1 MGACLYQNIFV
12 ILQQNLRNMDVRERL
27 AALRAQMHEQGLA
40 AYVVPGN
47 DPHAS
52 EYMASH
58 WCEMQWLSGF
68 NGESGTM
75 VVTTDRALLWTDS
88 RYYLQAGIELK
99 DSTIELMR
107 ESDIDCPSVVEWLKG
122 ELKAESQEP
131 RDERFIGLN
140 PEMFSV
146 NDFKAWKEQFAE
158 AGIGVKSVDLI
169 KPIWT
174 EGRPAIPSDKLY
186 PYSAD
191 FAGET
196 VESKISRMREILEA
210 KGESQ
215 KSKDYALIVS
225 ALDEIA
231 WLLNIRGNDVEY
243 NPVVIS
249 YVVLE
254 GDKCTL
260 FVNPEKIDSA
270 AQNYLDFNNIDVQP
284 YEAVF
289 DYIHGLRGTIFYDGA
304 KVNEALYEAID
315 NGPSDQGPRTKAKNI
330 QSPIL
335 IDKAKKNAVELEGE
349 RIAMRQDGAALTRFF
364 KWLEETLVESQ
375 KSKVERPLTE
385 WDLMEKLH
393 AFRAMGENFVEE
405 SFGTIAGYQGN
416 GAIVHY
422 AATKE
427 HCAEVKKEGMLLL
440 DSGGQYLDGTT
451 DITRTV
457 WLGGRIPEQAKLD
470 YTYVLKGHI
479 ALQTARFPRGTRGNQ
494 LDALAKQYMWQ
505 AGITFGHGTGHGVGH
520 FLGCHEGPQNVR
532 TDNNPTP
539 LEVGHIISDEP
550 GIYRTGKWGIRT
562 ENLITVIP
570 AKQTKAT
577 TTEDEWLTFE
587 TLTLCFYDT
596 SLIEMSLMTEDE
608 IDWLNAYH
616 VRVYKEVSPLLNEEE
631 KHYLAKKCV
640 ALEI

>member
-1 MGACLYQNIFV
+1 MTVL
-12 ILQQNLRNMDVRERL
+12 ERL
-27 AALRAQMHEQGLA
+27 SALRELMRKNGLA

-58 WCEMQWLSGF
+58 WCEMQWISGF

-75 VVTTDRALLWTDS
+75 VVTLDKALLWTDS

-107 ESDIDCPSVVEWLKG
+107 ESDIDCPSVIDWL
-122 ELKAESQEP
+122 AENIHGT
-131 RDERFIGLN
+131 IGIN

-146 NDFKAWKEQFAE
+146 NDFADWKEKAE
-158 AGIGVKSVDLI
+158 LRSIDLI
-169 KPIWT
+169 RPIWT
-174 EGRPAIPSDKLY
+174 EDRPAIPQDKLY

-196 VESKISRMREILEA
+196 VESKLSRMREQLA
-210 KGESQ
+210 K
-215 KSKDYALIVS
+215 KKADALIVS

-254 GDKCTL
+254 ADKCTL
-260 FVNPEKIDSA
+260 FVDANKIDSP
-270 AQNYLDFNNIDVQP
+270 AQNYLDFNNIDVKP

-289 DYIHGLRGTIFYDGA
+289 SYISSLSGTILYDGA
-304 KVNEALYEAID
+304 RVNEALYEAIPEGCKKI
-315 NGPSDQGPRTKAKNI
+315 NAK
-330 QSPIL
+330 SPIL

-349 RIAMRQDGAALTRFF
+349 RIAMRQDAVALTRFF
-364 KWLEETLVESQ
+364 MWLEEEAFANGQTQ
-375 KSKVERPLTE
+375 TE
-385 WDLMEKLH
+385 WSLMEKLH
-393 AFRAMGENFVEE
+393 EFRLKGENFVEE
-405 SFGTIAGYQGN
+405 SFGTIAGYLGN

-422 AATKE
+422 AATKDN
-427 HCAEVKKEGMLLL
+427 CAEVKPQGMLLL

-457 WLGGRIPEQAKLD
+457 WLGGRIPQQAKLD

-479 ALQTARFPRGTRGNQ
+479 ALARARFPRGTRGNQ
-494 LDALAKQYMWQ
+494 LDALAKQYMWE

-532 TDNNPTP
+532 TDNNPTA

-550 GIYRTGKWGIRT
+550 GIYRTDMWGIRT

-577 TTEDEWLTFE
+577 TTEDEWLAFE

-608 IDWLNAYH
+608 IDWINAYH
-616 VRVYKEVSPLLNEEE
+616 VRVYKEVSPLLNDEE
-631 KHYLAKKCV
+631 KKYLAYKCQS
-640 ALEI
+640 LEI

>member
-1 MGACLYQNIFV
+1 MRTI
-12 ILQQNLRNMDVRERL
+12 EKL
-27 AALRAQMHEQGLA
+27 AALRQAMREAGVS

-68 NGESGTM
+68 NGESGTV
-75 VVTTDRALLWTDS
+75 VVTEDRALLWTDS

-107 ESDIDCPSVVEWLKG
+107 ESDIDCPSVVDWLS
-122 ELKAESQEP
+122 ENIE
-131 RDERFIGLN
+131 GLVGVK

-146 NDFKAWKEQFAE
+146 NDFADWKEKVQL
-158 AGIGVKSVDLI
+158 KSIDLI
-169 KPIWT
+169 KPLWV
-174 EGRPAIPSDKLY
+174 EGRPAIPADKLY

-196 VESKISRMREILEA
+196 VESKLARMREKLA
-210 KGESQ
+210 AMHGDS
-215 KSKDYALIVS
+215 LIVS

-243 NPVVIS
+243 NPVVIA
-249 YVVLE
+249 YLVLE
-254 GDKCTL
+254 SDRCTL
-260 FVNPEKIDSA
+260 FVNPEKIDSP

-289 DYIHGLRGTIFYDGA
+289 DHIRGLKGTVLFDGA
-304 KVNEALYEAID
+304 RVNEALYEAISIQH
-315 NGPSDQGPRTKAKNI
+315 SDVRAVNI
-330 QSPIL
+330 KSPIL
-335 IDKAKKNAVELEGE
+335 IDKAHKNAVELEGE
-349 RIAMRQDGAALTRFF
+349 RIAMRQDAVALTRFF
-364 KWLEETLVESQ
+364 MWLEKEAFKEARG
-375 KSKVERPLTE
+375 ERREARVLTE

-393 AFRAMGENFVEE
+393 EFRLRGENFVEE
-405 SFGTIAGYQGN
+405 SFGTIAGYKGN

-427 HCAEVKKEGMLLL
+427 HCAEVKPEGMLLL

-457 WLGGRIPEQAKLD
+457 WLGGRIPKQAKLD

-479 ALQTARFPRGTRGNQ
+479 ALARARFPRGTRGNQ
-494 LDALAKQYMWQ
+494 LDALAKQFMWE

-532 TDNNPTP
+532 TDNNPTA

-550 GIYRTGKWGIRT
+550 GIYRTGEWGIRT

-570 AKQTKAT
+570 APMTNDQRPT
-577 TTEDEWLTFE
+577 TNDEWLMFE

-596 SLIEMSLMTEDE
+596 QLIDRSLMTKDE
-608 IDWLNAYH
+608 IAWLNAYH
-616 VRVYKEVSPLLNEEE
+616 ARVYKEVSPLLNAEE
-631 KHYLAKKCV
+631 KKYLARKCK
-640 ALEI
+640 AIEI

>member
-1 MGACLYQNIFV
+1 MLEHGL
-12 ILQQNLRNMDVRERL
+12 DV
-27 AALRAQMHEQGLA
+27 
-40 AYVVPGN
+40 YVVPGN

-58 WCEMQWLSGF
+58 WCEMQWISGF
-68 NGESGTM
+68 NGESGTV
-75 VVTTDRALLWTDS
+75 VVTMDKALLWTDS
-88 RYYLQAGIELK
+88 RYYLQAGIELE
-99 DSTIELMR
+99 DSGIELMR
-107 ESDIDCPSVVEWLKG
+107 ESDVDCPSIVDWIE
-122 ELKAESQEP
+122 
-131 RDERFIGLN
+131 GLQVTGDGLRVGVN

-146 NDFKAWKEQFAE
+146 DQYSAFRDQFSE
-158 AGIGVKSVDLI
+158 VGIALKSIDLI
-169 KPIWT
+169 KPLWI
-174 EGRPAIPSDKLY
+174 EGRPAIPQDKLY
-186 PYSAD
+186 SYSED
-191 FAGET
+191 FAGES
-196 VESKISRMREILEA
+196 VESKLARMREQLA
-210 KGESQ
+210 K
-215 KSKDYALIVS
+215 KKADAMIIS

-254 GDKCTL
+254 ADKCTL
-260 FVNPEKIDSA
+260 FVDPNKIDSPA
-270 AQNYLDFNNIDVQP
+270 HNYLDFNNIDTKP

-289 DYIHGLRGTIFYDGA
+289 DYIKGLSGTVLYDGA
-304 KVNEALYEAID
+304 RVNEALYEAIPEGCKKI
-315 NGPSDQGPRTKAKNI
+315 NAK
-330 QSPIL
+330 SPIL

-349 RIAMRQDGAALTRFF
+349 RTAMRQDAVALTRFF
-364 KWLEETLVESQ
+364 KWLEEKAFKHGET
-375 KSKVERPLTE
+375 RTE
-385 WDLMEKLH
+385 WELMEKLH
-393 AFRAMGENFVEE
+393 EFRMMGENFVEE

-422 AATKE
+422 AATKTN
-427 HCAEVKKEGMLLL
+427 CAVVKPEGMLLL

-457 WLGGRIPEQAKLD
+457 WLGGRIPQQAKLD

-479 ALQTARFPRGTRGNQ
+479 ALARARFPRGTRGNQ
-494 LDALAKQYMWQ
+494 LDALAKQYMWE

-532 TDNNPTP
+532 TDNNPTA

-550 GIYRTGKWGIRT
+550 GIYRIDKWGIRT

-570 AKQTKAT
+570 AKATKAT
-577 TTEDEWLTFE
+577 TTEDEWLAFE

-596 SLIEMSLMTEDE
+596 QLIEMSLMTEDE

-616 VRVYKEVSPLLNEEE
+616 VRVYKEVSPLLNDDE
-631 KHYLAKKCV
+631 KSYLAYKCQAIEV
-640 ALEI
+640 ES

>member
-1 MGACLYQNIFV
+1 MTVLDN
-12 ILQQNLRNMDVRERL
+12 L
-27 AALRAQMHEQGLA
+27 AALRGLMRENGLS

-68 NGESGTM
+68 QGESGTV
-75 VVTTDRALLWTDS
+75 VVTLDRALLWTDS

-99 DSTIELMR
+99 GSSIELMR
-107 ESDIDCPSVVEWLKG
+107 ESDVDCPSVVDWLS
-122 ELKAESQEP
+122 EHVE
-131 RDERFIGLN
+131 GLVGVN

-146 NDFKAWKEQFAE
+146 NDFAE
-158 AGIGVKSVDLI
+158 WSEKVSLKSVDLI
-169 KPIWT
+169 KPLWT
-174 EGRPAIPSDKLY
+174 EGRPAIPADKLY

-196 VESKISRMREILEA
+196 VESKIARMREQLA
-210 KGESQ
+210 K
-215 KSKDYALIVS
+215 KKADAMIVS

-249 YVVLE
+249 YLVLE
-254 GDKCTL
+254 ADKCTL
-260 FVNPEKIDSA
+260 FVDQAKLDSA
-270 AQNYLDFNNIDVQP
+270 AQNYLDFNRIDVQP
-284 YEAVF
+284 YETVF
-289 DYIHGLRGTIFYDGA
+289 EYIRSLNGTVLYDGA
-304 KVNEALYEAID
+304 KVNEALFEAIPEGCKKI
-315 NGPSDQGPRTKAKNI
+315 NTK
-330 QSPIL
+330 SPIL
-335 IDKAKKNAVELEGE
+335 VDKAKKNAVELEGE
-349 RIAMRQDGAALTRFF
+349 RIAMRQDAAALTRFF
-364 KWLEETLVESQ
+364 KWLEEEAFANGQTQ
-375 KSKVERPLTE
+375 TE
-385 WDLMEKLH
+385 WNLMEKLH
-393 AFRAMGENFVEE
+393 EFRAKGENFVEE
-405 SFGTIAGYQGN
+405 SFGTIAGYKGN

-427 HCAEVKKEGMLLL
+427 NCAEVKPEGMLLL

-451 DITRTV
+451 DITRTI
-457 WLGGRIPEQAKLD
+457 WLGGRIPQQAKLD

-479 ALQTARFPRGTRGNQ
+479 ALQRARFPKGTRGNQ
-494 LDALAKQYMWQ
+494 LDALAKQYMWE

-532 TDNNPTP
+532 TDNNPTA

-550 GIYRTGKWGIRT
+550 GIYRTGQWGIRT

-596 SLIEMSLMTEDE
+596 NLIEMSLMTEDE
-608 IDWLNAYH
+608 IDWINAYH
-616 VRVYKEVSPLLNEEE
+616 VRVYKEVSPLLNEAERA
-631 KHYLAKKCV
+631 YLAKKC
-640 ALEI
+640 AAIEI

>member
-1 MGACLYQNIFV
+1 
-12 ILQQNLRNMDVRERL
+12 MDTKAKI
-27 AALRAQMHEQGLA
+27 AALRQRMRENGLN

-58 WCEMQWLSGF
+58 WCEMQWISGF
-68 NGESGTM
+68 NGESGTV
-75 VVTTDRALLWTDS
+75 VVTLDRAFLWTDS

-99 DSTIELMR
+99 DSGIELMR
-107 ESDIDCPSVVEWLKG
+107 ESDIDCPSVIDWLSENVQG
-122 ELKAESQEP
+122 WV
-131 RDERFIGLN
+131 GVN

-146 NDFKAWKEQFAE
+146 NDFADWSEKAEL
-158 AGIGVKSVDLI
+158 KSIDLI
-169 KPIWT
+169 KPLWT
-174 EGRPAIPSDKLY
+174 EGRPAIPADKLY

-191 FAGET
+191 FAGES
-196 VESKISRMREILEA
+196 VESKLARMREIIN
-210 KGESQ
+210 Q
-215 KSKDYALIVS
+215 KSNIKNQKWALVVS

-254 GDKCTL
+254 ADKCTL
-260 FVNPEKIDSA
+260 FVDANKVDTV
-270 AQNYLDFNNIDVQP
+270 AQNYLDFNNIAVQP

-289 DYIHGLRGTIFYDGA
+289 DYIRSLSGTVLFDGA
-304 KVNEALYEAID
+304 RVNEALFEAIPAECKKI
-315 NGPSDQGPRTKAKNI
+315 NTK
-330 QSPIL
+330 SPIL
-335 IDKAKKNAVELEGE
+335 IDKAKKNAIELEGE
-349 RIAMRQDGAALTRFF
+349 RIAMRQDAAALTRFF
-364 KWLEETLVESQ
+364 KWLEEEAFANGKTQ
-375 KSKVERPLTE
+375 TE

-393 AFRAMGENFVEE
+393 EFRLLGENFVEE
-405 SFGTIAGYQGN
+405 SFGTIAGYLGN

-422 AATKE
+422 AATKDN
-427 HCAEVKKEGMLLL
+427 CAKVHPEGMLLL

-457 WLGGRIPEQAKLD
+457 WLGGEIPEQAKRD

-479 ALQTARFPRGTRGNQ
+479 ALGTVRFPKGTRGNQ
-494 LDALAKQYMWQ
+494 LDALAKQYMWE

-532 TDNNPTP
+532 TDNNPTA

-550 GIYRTGKWGIRT
+550 GIYRTDKWGIRT

-570 AKQTKAT
+570 AEQTQAT
-577 TTEDEWLTFE
+577 TTEDQWLTFE
-587 TLTLCFYDT
+587 HLTLCFYDT
-596 SLIEMSLMTEDE
+596 SLIEMSLMTAKE
-608 IDWLNAYH
+608 IEWLNAYH
-616 VRVYKEVSPLLNEEE
+616 ARVYKETAPLLNAEEAAF
-631 KHYLAKKCV
+631 LACKC
-640 ALEI
+640 AAIEL

>member
-1 MGACLYQNIFV
+1 MNVL
-12 ILQQNLRNMDVRERL
+12 DRL
-27 AALRAQMHEQGLA
+27 AALRAAMKEAKVA

-75 VVTTDRALLWTDS
+75 VVTTDKALLWTDS

-107 ESDIDCPSVVEWLKG
+107 ESDIDCPSVVDWL
-122 ELKAESQEP
+122 AENVQ
-131 RDERFIGLN
+131 GLVGVN

-146 NDFKAWKEQFAE
+146 NDFSAWNEKIAL
-158 AGIGVKSVDLI
+158 KSIDLI
-169 KPIWT
+169 KPLWI
-174 EGRPAIPSDKLY
+174 EGRPAIPQDKLY

-196 VESKISRMREILEA
+196 VESKLARMREKLV
-210 KGESQ
+210 
-215 KSKDYALIVS
+215 ALHGDAIIVS

-249 YVVLE
+249 YVVLKA
-254 GDKCTL
+254 DKCTL
-260 FVNPEKIDSA
+260 FVDANKIDTVA
-270 AQNYLDFNNIDVQP
+270 RNYLDFNNIDVQP

-289 DYIHGLRGTIFYDGA
+289 EYIARLSGTVIYDGA
-304 KVNEALYEAID
+304 RVNEALFEAIPAGCKKI
-315 NGPSDQGPRTKAKNI
+315 NTK
-330 QSPIL
+330 SPIL
-335 IDKAKKNAVELEGE
+335 IDKAHKNAVELEGE
-349 RIAMRQDGAALTRFF
+349 RIAMRQDAAALTRFF
-364 KWLEETLVESQ
+364 KWLEEEAFANGKTQ
-375 KSKVERPLTE
+375 TE

-393 AFRAMGENFVEE
+393 AFRVMGENFVEE
-405 SFGTIAGYQGN
+405 SFGTIAGYKGN

-422 AATKE
+422 AATKDN
-427 HCAEVKKEGMLLL
+427 CAEVKPEGMLLL

-457 WLGGRIPEQAKLD
+457 WLGGEIPAQAKRD

-494 LDALAKQYMWQ
+494 LDALAKQFMWE

-539 LEVGHIISDEP
+539 LEVGHIVSDEP
-550 GIYRTGKWGIRT
+550 GIYRTGQWGIRT

-570 AKQTKAT
+570 AKQTEAT

-596 SLIEMSLMTEDE
+596 NLIDMSLMTDKE
-608 IDWLNAYH
+608 IAWINAYH
-616 VRVYKEVSPLLNEEE
+616 ERVYKETAPLLNAEEAA
-631 KHYLAKKCV
+631 YLARKC
-640 ALEI
+640 APIQL

>member
-1 MGACLYQNIFV
+1 MTTKDKLG
-12 ILQQNLRNMDVRERL
+12 
-27 AALRAQMHEQGLA
+27 ALRTLMREHNLE

-75 VVTTDRALLWTDS
+75 VVTLDRALLWTDS
-88 RYYLQAGIELK
+88 RYYLQAGIELNG
-99 DSTIELMR
+99 STIELMR
-107 ESDIDCPSVVEWLKG
+107 ESDIDCPSIPEWLSANVQG
-122 ELKAESQEP
+122 AV
-131 RDERFIGLN
+131 GVN

-146 NDFKAWKEQFAE
+146 NDFAEWKKQVEF
-158 AGIGVKSVDLI
+158 KSIDLI
-169 KPIWT
+169 KPLWT

-196 VESKISRMREILEA
+196 VEEKLARIRKIINAKYKISNTKWSL
-210 KGESQ
+210 
-215 KSKDYALIVS
+215 VTS

-231 WLLNIRGNDVEY
+231 WLLNIRGNDVEF

-254 GDKCTL
+254 ADKCTL
-260 FVNPEKIDSA
+260 FVDAAKIDSP
-270 AQNYLDFNNIDVQP
+270 AQNYLDFNNIDILP

-289 DYIHGLRGTIFYDGA
+289 DYIRSLSGTVLFDGA
-304 KVNEALYEAID
+304 RVNEALFEAIPETCKKV
-315 NGPSDQGPRTKAKNI
+315 NTK
-330 QSPIL
+330 SPIL
-335 IDKAKKNAVELEGE
+335 IDKAHKNAVELEGE
-349 RIAMRQDGAALTRFF
+349 RIAMRQDCVALTRFF
-364 KWLEETLVESQ
+364 KWLEEEAFKGGKTQ
-375 KSKVERPLTE
+375 TE
-385 WDLMEKLH
+385 WSLMEKLH
-393 AFRAMGENFVEE
+393 EFRLMGENFVEE
-405 SFGTIAGYQGN
+405 SFGTIAGYKGN

-422 AATKE
+422 AATPDN
-427 HCAEVKKEGMLLL
+427 CAEVKKEGMLLL

-479 ALQTARFPRGTRGNQ
+479 ALARARFPRGTRGNQ
-494 LDALAKQYMWQ
+494 LDALAKQYMWE

-532 TDNNPTP
+532 TDNNPTA
-539 LEVGHIISDEP
+539 LEIGHIISDEP
-550 GIYRTGKWGIRT
+550 GIYRTGLWGIRT

-570 AKQTKAT
+570 AKRTKAT
-577 TTEDEWLTFE
+577 TTEDEWLQFE

-616 VRVYKEVSPLLNEEE
+616 VRVYKETAPLLNADEA
-631 KHYLAKKCV
+631 KFLACKC
-640 ALEI
+640 AAIDLE

>member
-1 MGACLYQNIFV
+1 MTTNEKI
-12 ILQQNLRNMDVRERL
+12 
-27 AALRAQMHEQGLA
+27 AALRQEMRENGLS

-75 VVTTDRALLWTDS
+75 VVTMDKALLWTDS
-88 RYYLQAGIELK
+88 RYYLQAGIELT
-99 DSTIELMR
+99 DSEVELMR
-107 ESDIDCPSVVEWLKG
+107 ESDIDCPKIVDWL
-122 ELKAESQEP
+122 ADNVQ
-131 RDERFIGLN
+131 GLVGVN

-146 NDFKAWKEQFAE
+146 NDYKEWSEQIE
-158 AGIGVKSVDLI
+158 LKSIDLI
-169 KPIWT
+169 KPLWT
-174 EGRPAIPSDKLY
+174 ENRPAIPADKLY
-186 PYSAD
+186 PYAAD

-196 VESKISRMREILEA
+196 VESKLARMREQLA
-210 KGESQ
+210 K
-215 KSKDYALIVS
+215 KKADAMIIS

-254 GDKCTL
+254 SNQCTL
-260 FVNPEKIDSA
+260 FVDPAKIDSP
-270 AQNYLDFNNIDVQP
+270 AQNYLDFNNIDVKP

-289 DYIHGLRGTIFYDGA
+289 EYISGLSGTVLYDGER
-304 KVNEALYEAID
+304 VNEALFEAIPE
-315 NGPSDQGPRTKAKNI
+315 NCKKINTK
-330 QSPIL
+330 SPIL
-335 IDKAKKNAVELEGE
+335 IDKAHKNKVELEGE
-349 RIAMRQDGAALTRFF
+349 RIAMRQDAAALTRFF
-364 KWLEETLVESQ
+364 KWLEEEAFKNGQTQ
-375 KSKVERPLTE
+375 TE
-385 WDLMEKLH
+385 WSLMEKLH
-393 AFRAMGENFVEE
+393 TFRMMGENFVEE
-405 SFGTIAGYQGN
+405 SFGTIAGYLGN

-422 AATKE
+422 AATKDN
-427 HCAEVKKEGMLLL
+427 CAEVHPKGMLLL

-479 ALQTARFPRGTRGNQ
+479 ALARARFPRGTRGNQ
-494 LDALAKQYMWQ
+494 LDALAKQYMWE

-532 TDNNPTP
+532 TDNNPTA

-550 GIYRTGKWGIRT
+550 GIYRTGMWGIRT
-562 ENLITVIP
+562 ENLITVVP

-577 TTEDEWLTFE
+577 TTEDGWLQFE

-596 SLIEMSLMTEDE
+596 NLIEMSLMTEDE

-616 VRVYKEVSPLLNEEE
+616 VRVYKETAPLLNADEAA
-631 KHYLAKKCV
+631 YLARKCE
-640 ALEI
+640 AIEF

>member
-1 MGACLYQNIFV
+1 MN
-12 ILQQNLRNMDVRERL
+12 VRERIS
-27 AALRAQMHEQGLA
+27 ALRELMQANGIA

-58 WCEMQWLSGF
+58 WYEMQWISGF
-68 NGESGTM
+68 NGESGTV

-88 RYYLQAGIELK
+88 RYYLQAGIELEG
-99 DSTIELMR
+99 SGIELMR
-107 ESDIDCPSVVEWLKG
+107 ESDVDCPSIAEWLKTLSVSLTG
-122 ELKAESQEP
+122 EAI
-131 RDERFIGLN
+131 FVGLN
-140 PEMFSV
+140 PEMWSV
-146 NDFKAWKEQFAE
+146 NAFGAMRSELAE
-158 AGIGVKSVDLI
+158 AGIEVKSIDLI

-174 EGRPAIPSDKLY
+174 ESRPAIPQDKLY

-196 VESKISRMREILEA
+196 VESKLARMRAALA
-210 KGESQ
+210 CKSQ
-215 KSKDYALIVS
+215 GKKYALIIS

-249 YVVLE
+249 YAVLE
-254 GDKCTL
+254 DDRCTL
-260 FVNPEKIDSA
+260 FVDEGKMDSA
-270 AQNYLDFNNIDVQP
+270 AQNYLEFNNISIQP
-284 YEAVF
+284 YEAAL
-289 DYIHGLRGTIFYDGA
+289 DYIRALNATIIYDGA
-304 KVNEALYEAID
+304 RVNEALYEAIPD
-315 NGPSDQGPRTKAKNI
+315 ACRKINTM
-330 QSPIL
+330 SPIL

-349 RIAMRQDGAALTRFF
+349 RRAMRQDGAALTRFF
-364 KWLEETLVESQ
+364 KWLEEEAFDHGQV
-375 KSKVERPLTE
+375 TE

-393 AFRAMGENFVEE
+393 AFRAAGENFVEE

-427 HCAEVKKEGMLLL
+427 NCAEVKPEGMLLL

-457 WLGGRIPEQAKLD
+457 WLGGRIPQQAKLD

-479 ALQTARFPRGTRGNQ
+479 ALARARFPRGTRGNQ
-494 LDALAKQYMWQ
+494 LDALAKQYMWE

-532 TDNNPTP
+532 TDNNPTS
-539 LEVGHIISDEP
+539 LEIGHIISDEP

-577 TTEDEWLTFE
+577 TTEDEWLAFE

-616 VRVYKEVSPLLNEEE
+616 VRVYKEVSPLLNDEE
-631 KHYLAKKCV
+631 KSYLAYKCQ
-640 ALEI
+640 ALEV

>member
-1 MGACLYQNIFV
+1 MNVL
-12 ILQQNLRNMDVRERL
+12 DRL
-27 AALRAQMHEQGLA
+27 AALRAAMKEA
-40 AYVVPGN
+40 KVTAYVVPGN

-75 VVTTDRALLWTDS
+75 VVTTDKALLWTDS

-107 ESDIDCPSVVEWLKG
+107 ESDIDCPSVVDWL
-122 ELKAESQEP
+122 AENVQ
-131 RDERFIGLN
+131 GLVGVN

-146 NDFKAWKEQFAE
+146 NDFSAWNEKIAL
-158 AGIGVKSVDLI
+158 KSIDLI
-169 KPIWT
+169 KPLWI
-174 EGRPAIPSDKLY
+174 EGRPAIPQDKLY

-191 FAGET
+191 FAGES
-196 VESKISRMREILEA
+196 VESKLARMREKLA
-210 KGESQ
+210 
-215 KSKDYALIVS
+215 ALHGDAIIVS

-254 GDKCTL
+254 ADKCTL
-260 FVNPEKIDSA
+260 FVDANKIDTVA
-270 AQNYLDFNNIDVQP
+270 RNYLDFNNIDMQP

-289 DYIHGLRGTIFYDGA
+289 EYIARLSGTVIYDGA
-304 KVNEALYEAID
+304 RVNEALFEAIPAGCKKI
-315 NGPSDQGPRTKAKNI
+315 NTK
-330 QSPIL
+330 SPIL
-335 IDKAKKNAVELEGE
+335 IDKAHKNAVELEGE
-349 RIAMRQDGAALTRFF
+349 RIAMRQDAAALTRFF
-364 KWLEETLVESQ
+364 KWLEEEAFANGKTQ
-375 KSKVERPLTE
+375 TE

-393 AFRAMGENFVEE
+393 AFRVMGENFVEE
-405 SFGTIAGYQGN
+405 SFGTIAGYKGN

-422 AATKE
+422 AATKDN
-427 HCAEVKKEGMLLL
+427 CAEVKPEGMLLL

-457 WLGGRIPEQAKLD
+457 WLGGEIPTQAKLD

-494 LDALAKQYMWQ
+494 LDALAKQYMWE

-539 LEVGHIISDEP
+539 LEVGHIVSDEP
-550 GIYRTGKWGIRT
+550 GIYRTGQWGIRT

-570 AKQTKAT
+570 AKQTEAT

-596 SLIEMSLMTEDE
+596 NLIDMSLMTDKE
-608 IDWLNAYH
+608 IAWINAYH
-616 VRVYKEVSPLLNEEE
+616 ERVYKETAPLLNAEEAA
-631 KHYLAKKCV
+631 YLARKC
-640 ALEI
+640 APIQL

>member
-1 MGACLYQNIFV
+1 MT
-12 ILQQNLRNMDVRERL
+12 VREKI
-27 AALRAQMHEQGLA
+27 AALRAAMSACGVS

-58 WCEMQWLSGF
+58 WFEMQWSSGF
-68 NGESGTM
+68 QGESGTV
-75 VVTTDRALLWTDS
+75 VVTMDRALLWTDS
-88 RYYLQAGIELK
+88 RYYLQAGIELNG
-99 DSTIELMR
+99 SGIELMR
-107 ESDIDCPSVVEWLKG
+107 ESDIDCPKLIDWLVDEGERLKVKG
-122 ELKAESQEP
+122 E
-131 RDERFIGLN
+131 RFVVGVN

-146 NDFKAWKEQFAE
+146 DDYANL
-158 AGIGVKSVDLI
+158 KSQISNLKSIDLI
-169 KPIWT
+169 KGLWT
-174 EGRPAIPSDKLY
+174 EGRPPIPQDKLY
-186 PYSAD
+186 PYAAD

-196 VESKISRMREILEA
+196 VESKLARIREIVNRQ
-210 KGESQ
+210 SSNRQ
-215 KSKDYALIVS
+215 WTLIVS

-254 GDKCTL
+254 ADKCTL
-260 FVNPEKIDSA
+260 FVDANKLDAP
-270 AQNYLDFNNIDVQP
+270 AQNYLDFNGITVQP

-289 DYIHGLRGTIFYDGA
+289 DYIRSLEGTVFYDGA
-304 KVNEALYEAID
+304 RVNEALFEAI
-315 NGPSDQGPRTKAKNI
+315 TKAKAVNI
-330 QSPIL
+330 KSPIL

-349 RIAMRQDGAALTRFF
+349 RIAMRQDGVALTRFF
-364 KWLEETLVESQ
+364 KWLEEEAFANGQTQ
-375 KSKVERPLTE
+375 TE
-385 WDLMEKLH
+385 WTLMEKLH
-393 AFRAMGENFVEE
+393 AYRMMGENFIEE

-422 AATKE
+422 SATKE
-427 HCAEVKKEGMLLL
+427 NCAVVKPEGMLLL

-457 WLGGRIPEQAKLD
+457 WLGGRKPEQAKRD

-479 ALQTARFPRGTRGNQ
+479 ALARARFPRGTRGNQ
-494 LDALAKQYMWQ
+494 LDALAKQFMWE
-505 AGITFGHGTGHGVGH
+505 AGVTYGHGTGHGVGH

-570 AKQTKAT
+570 AKRTAEA
-577 TTEDEWLTFE
+577 TTEDEWLAFE

-596 SLIEMSLMTEDE
+596 SLIEMSMMTEDE

-616 VRVYKEVSPLLNEEE
+616 VRVYKEIAPLLNADERAFLARKCAAIE
-631 KHYLAKKCV
+631 K
-640 ALEI
+640 EN

>member
-1 MGACLYQNIFV
+1 MTVQ
-12 ILQQNLRNMDVRERL
+12 ERL
-27 AALRAQMHEQGLA
+27 AALRGEMREQGIA
-40 AYVVPGN
+40 AYIVPGN

-68 NGESGTM
+68 NGESGTV
-75 VVTTDRALLWTDS
+75 VVTMDRALLWTDS
-88 RYYLQAGIELK
+88 RYYLQAGIELQ

-107 ESDIDCPSVVEWLKG
+107 ESDIDCPSVAQWLTKEGERLKVKG
-122 ELKAESQEP
+122 E
-131 RDERFIGLN
+131 RFVVGVN

-146 NDFKAWKEQFAE
+146 NDFQELKEKLESFNFQLSSFN
-158 AGIGVKSVDLI
+158 LI
-169 KPIWT
+169 QPIWT
-174 EGRPAIPSDKLY
+174 EGRPAIPNDKLY
-186 PYSAD
+186 AYPAD
-191 FAGET
+191 YAGET

-210 KGESQ
+210 KGERLEA
-215 KSKDYALIVS
+215 KGYALIIS

-254 GDKCTL
+254 ADKCTL
-260 FVNPEKIDSA
+260 FVNPGKIDSA
-270 AQNYLDFNNIDVQP
+270 AQNYLDFNHIDVQP

-289 DYIHGLRGTIFYDGA
+289 DYIRGLKGTVFYDGA
-304 KVNEALYEAID
+304 KVNEALYEAIR
-315 NGPSDQGPRTKAKNI
+315 NQESGVRSQNI

-335 IDKAKKNAVELEGE
+335 VDKAKKNAVELEGE
-349 RIAMRQDGAALTRFF
+349 RRAMRLDGAALTRFF
-364 KWLEETLVESQ
+364 KWLEETLDKRQKTKDES
-375 KSKVERPLTE
+375 PLTE

-393 AFRAMGENFVEE
+393 EFRAMGEGFVEE

-427 HCAEVKKEGMLLL
+427 NCAEVRKEGMLLL

-451 DITRTV
+451 DITRTT
-457 WLGGRIPEQAKLD
+457 WLGGRIPQQAKDD

-479 ALQTARFPRGTRGNQ
+479 ALARARFPRGTRGNQ
-494 LDALAKQYMWQ
+494 LDALAKQYMWA

-539 LEVGHIISDEP
+539 LEIGHIISDEP

-570 AKQTKAT
+570 AKQTKET
-577 TTEDEWLTFE
+577 TTEDEWLAFE

-596 SLIEMSLMTEDE
+596 ALIEMSMMTEDE

-631 KHYLAKKCV
+631 RKYLARKCA
-640 ALEI
+640 ALEK

>member
-1 MGACLYQNIFV
+1 MNTK
-12 ILQQNLRNMDVRERL
+12 ERIE
-27 AALRAQMHEQGLA
+27 ALRAAMRKAGVDV
-40 AYVVPGN
+40 YVVPGN

-68 NGESGTM
+68 NGESGTV
-75 VVTTDRALLWTDS
+75 VVTMDKALLWTDS
-88 RYYLQAGIELK
+88 RYYLQAGVELK
-99 DSTIELMR
+99 DSGIELMR
-107 ESDIDCPSVVEWLKG
+107 ESDIDCPSITEWISD
-122 ELKAESQEP
+122 ELTAKSQEP
-131 RDERFIGLN
+131 RAKVGVN

-146 NDFKAWKEQFAE
+146 NDFAE
-158 AGIGVKSVDLI
+158 WSEKIELKSVDLI
-169 KPIWT
+169 KPLWT
-174 EGRPAIPSDKLY
+174 EGRPAIPQDKLY

-196 VESKISRMREILEA
+196 VESKLARMR
-210 KGESQ
+210 
-215 KSKDYALIVS
+215 ALISGKLKVEGGKWALIIS

-231 WLLNIRGNDVEY
+231 WLFNIRGNDVEY
-243 NPVVIS
+243 NPVVIA
-249 YVVLE
+249 YAVLE
-254 GDKCTL
+254 ADKCTL
-260 FVNPEKIDSA
+260 FVDANKIDSP
-270 AQNYLDFNNIDVQP
+270 AQNYLDFNNINVQP

-289 DYIHGLRGTIFYDGA
+289 DYIRGLQGTVLYDGA
-304 KVNEALYEAID
+304 RVNEALYEAIPEGCKKI
-315 NGPSDQGPRTKAKNI
+315 NEK
-330 QSPIL
+330 SPIL

-349 RIAMRQDGAALTRFF
+349 RIAMRQDAAALTRFF
-364 KWLEETLVESQ
+364 KWLEELKDNGQWTMDNGH
-375 KSKVERPLTE
+375 LTE

-393 AFRAMGENFVEE
+393 EFRAQGENFVEE

-422 AATKE
+422 AATADK
-427 HCAEVKKEGMLLL
+427 CAEVKPEGMLLL

-451 DITRTV
+451 DITRTI
-457 WLGGRIPEQAKLD
+457 WLGGRIPQQAKLD

-479 ALQTARFPRGTRGNQ
+479 ALARARFPRGTRGNQ
-494 LDALAKQYMWQ
+494 LDALAKQYMWE

-532 TDNNPTP
+532 TDNNPTA

-577 TTEDEWLTFE
+577 TTEDEWLQFE

-608 IDWLNAYH
+608 IDWINAYH

-631 KHYLAKKCV
+631 KKYLAYKCQ
-640 ALEI
+640 ALEIGD

>member
-1 MGACLYQNIFV
+1 MQPKYKIMN
-12 ILQQNLRNMDVRERL
+12 VRERI
-27 AALRAQMHEQGLA
+27 AALREEMREQGIG
-40 AYVVPGN
+40 AYIVPGN

-58 WCEMQWLSGF
+58 WYEMQWISGF
-68 NGESGTM
+68 NGESGTV
-75 VVTTDRALLWTDS
+75 VVTMESALLWTDS
-88 RYYLQAGIELK
+88 RYYLQAGIELEG
-99 DSTIELMR
+99 SGIELMR
-107 ESDIDCPSVVEWLKG
+107 ESDVDCPSVIEWMKESLPHPSLKG
-122 ELKAESQEP
+122 GSI
-131 RDERFIGLN
+131 IGVN
-140 PEMFSV
+140 PEMWSV
-146 NDFKAWKEQFAE
+146 NAFAELRSELAE
-158 AGIGVKSVDLI
+158 AGIEVKSIDLI

-174 EGRPAIPSDKLY
+174 EGRPAIPQDKLY
-186 PYSAD
+186 AYAAD

-196 VESKISRMREILEA
+196 VESKLARMREKIA
-210 KGESQ
+210 AMHG
-215 KSKDYALIVS
+215 DALIIS

-249 YVVLE
+249 YAVLE
-254 GDKCTL
+254 ADKCTL
-260 FVNPEKIDSA
+260 FVDKNKIDA
-270 AQNYLDFNNIDVQP
+270 PAQNYLDFNNISVQP

-289 DYIHGLRGTIFYDGA
+289 EYIGSLSGTILFDGA
-304 KVNEALYEAID
+304 RVNEALYEAI
-315 NGPSDQGPRTKAKNI
+315 NQGTKDKGQGTKAVNI
-330 QSPIL
+330 KSPIL
-335 IDKAKKNAVELEGE
+335 IDKAKKNAIELEGE

-364 KWLEETLVESQ
+364 KWLEEEAFGNSQ
-375 KSKVERPLTE
+375 CTMHNAQLTE

-393 AFRAMGENFVEE
+393 EFREMGENFVEE

-427 HCAEVKKEGMLLL
+427 NCAEVKPEGMLLL

-457 WLGGRIPEQAKLD
+457 WLGGRIPQQAKLD

-479 ALQTARFPRGTRGNQ
+479 ALARARFPRGTRGNQ
-494 LDALAKQYMWQ
+494 LDALAKQYMWA

-532 TDNNPTP
+532 TDNNPTA

-570 AKQTKAT
+570 VKATKET
-577 TTEDEWLTFE
+577 TTEDEWFAFE

-596 SLIEMSLMTEDE
+596 SLIEMSLMTADE

-616 VRVYKEVSPLLNEEE
+616 VRVYKEVGPLLNDEERS
-631 KHYLAKKCV
+631 YLAYKCQ
-640 ALEI
+640 ALEV

>member
-1 MGACLYQNIFV
+1 MTVQ
-12 ILQQNLRNMDVRERL
+12 ERL
-27 AALRAQMHEQGLA
+27 SALRGLMKEQGLT

-68 NGESGTM
+68 NGESGTV
-75 VVTTDRALLWTDS
+75 VVTLDRALLWTDS

-107 ESDIDCPSVVEWLKG
+107 ESDIDCPSVIDWLASNVQG
-122 ELKAESQEP
+122 VV
-131 RDERFIGLN
+131 GVN

-146 NDFKAWKEQFAE
+146 NDFAQWSEQIE
-158 AGIGVKSVDLI
+158 MKSVDLI
-169 KPIWT
+169 KPLWT
-174 EGRPAIPSDKLY
+174 EGRPAIPNDKLY

-196 VESKISRMREILEA
+196 VESKLARIREIVNR
-210 KGESQ
+210 
-215 KSKDYALIVS
+215 KSSNRKWALVIS

-249 YVVLE
+249 YAVLE
-254 GDKCTL
+254 DDKCTL
-260 FVNPEKIDSA
+260 FVNAEKMDSP
-270 AQNYLDFNNIDVQP
+270 AQNYFDFNNIEVKP
-284 YEAVF
+284 YEAVY
-289 DYIHGLRGTIFYDGA
+289 DYLASLTGTVIYDGA
-304 KVNEALYEAID
+304 RVNEALYEAFPED
-315 NGPSDQGPRTKAKNI
+315 TKKINTK
-330 QSPIL
+330 SPIL

-349 RIAMRQDGAALTRFF
+349 RIAMRQDAAALTRFF
-364 KWLEETLVESQ
+364 KWLEEEAFAEGKTQTECTLA
-375 KSKVERPLTE
+375 
-385 WDLMEKLH
+385 DKLH
-393 AFRAMGENFVEE
+393 DFRAMGENFVEE

-422 AATKE
+422 SATE
-427 HCAEVKKEGMLLL
+427 DSCAEVKPQGMLLL

-479 ALQTARFPRGTRGNQ
+479 ALQRARFPRGTRGNQ
-494 LDALAKQYMWQ
+494 LDALAKQYMWE

-532 TDNNPTP
+532 TDNNPTA

-570 AKQTKAT
+570 AKQTKVT
-577 TTEDEWLTFE
+577 TTEDEWLAFE

-616 VRVYKEVSPLLNEEE
+616 VRVYKETAPLLNADEAA
-631 KHYLAKKCV
+631 YLARKC
-640 ALEI
+640 AAIEL

>member
-1 MGACLYQNIFV
+1 MNV
-12 ILQQNLRNMDVRERL
+12 IERIT
-27 AALRAQMHEQGLA
+27 ALRGMMRNAGLE

-68 NGESGTM
+68 NGESGTV
-75 VVTTDRALLWTDS
+75 VVTLDKAFLWTDS
-88 RYYLQAGIELK
+88 RYYLQAGIELR

-107 ESDIDCPSVVEWLKG
+107 ESDIDCPSVIEWL
-122 ELKAESQEP
+122 AENVYGT
-131 RDERFIGLN
+131 IGVN

-146 NDFKAWKEQFAE
+146 NDFAEWKEKVQLHS
-158 AGIGVKSVDLI
+158 IDLI
-169 KPIWT
+169 KPLWT
-174 EGRPAIPSDKLY
+174 ESRPAIPQDKLY
-186 PYSAD
+186 PYPAD

-196 VESKISRMREILEA
+196 VESKLARMRNILFKTSS
-210 KGESQ
+210 KGECSG
-215 KSKDYALIVS
+215 AMIIS

-249 YVVLE
+249 YAVLQP
-254 GDKCTL
+254 DKCTL
-260 FVNPEKIDSA
+260 FVDSAKIDSS
-270 AQNYLDFNNIDVQP
+270 AQNYLDFNNIDIKP

-289 DYIHGLRGTIFYDGA
+289 EYIAGLRGTVFYDGTR
-304 KVNEALYEAID
+304 VNEALFEAIPD
-315 NGPSDQGPRTKAKNI
+315 SCKKINLK
-330 QSPIL
+330 SPIL
-335 IDKAKKNAVELEGE
+335 IDKAKKNSVELEGE

-364 KWLEETLVESQ
+364 KWLEEEAFNNSQ
-375 KSKVERPLTE
+375 ITE

-393 AFRAMGENFVEE
+393 SFRARGENFVEE
-405 SFGTIAGYQGN
+405 SFGTIAGYRGN

-422 AATKE
+422 AATKDN
-427 HCAEVKKEGMLLL
+427 CAVVRQEGMLLL

-451 DITRTV
+451 DITRTI
-457 WLGGRIPEQAKLD
+457 WLGGDIPQQAKLD

-479 ALQTARFPRGTRGNQ
+479 ALGTARFPRGTRGNQ
-494 LDALAKQYMWQ
+494 LDALAKQYMWE

-532 TDNNPTP
+532 TDNNPTA
-539 LEVGHIISDEP
+539 LEIGHIVSDEP
-550 GIYRTGKWGIRT
+550 GIYRTGEWGIRT

-570 AKQTKAT
+570 AEKTEAA

-596 SLIEMSLMTEDE
+596 SLIERSLMTDKE
-608 IDWLNAYH
+608 IAWLNAYH
-616 VRVYKEVSPLLNEEE
+616 ARVYKEIAPLLNADEA
-631 KHYLAKKCV
+631 KYLARKCA
-640 ALEI
+640 AL

>member
-1 MGACLYQNIFV
+1 MTVQ
-12 ILQQNLRNMDVRERL
+12 ERL
-27 AALRAQMHEQGLA
+27 SALRGLMKEQGLT

-68 NGESGTM
+68 NGESGTV
-75 VVTTDRALLWTDS
+75 VVTMDRALLWTDS

-107 ESDIDCPSVVEWLKG
+107 ESDIDCPSVIDWLASNVQG
-122 ELKAESQEP
+122 VV
-131 RDERFIGLN
+131 GVN

-146 NDFKAWKEQFAE
+146 NDFAQWSEQIE
-158 AGIGVKSVDLI
+158 MKSVDLI
-169 KPIWT
+169 KPLWT
-174 EGRPAIPSDKLY
+174 EGRPAIPNDKLY

-196 VESKISRMREILEA
+196 VESKLARIREIVNR
-210 KGESQ
+210 
-215 KSKDYALIVS
+215 KSSNRKWALVIS

-249 YVVLE
+249 YAVLE
-254 GDKCTL
+254 DDKCTL
-260 FVNPEKIDSA
+260 FVNAEKMDSP
-270 AQNYLDFNNIDVQP
+270 AQNYFDFNNIEVKP
-284 YEAVF
+284 YEAVY
-289 DYIHGLRGTIFYDGA
+289 DYLASLTGTVIYDGA
-304 KVNEALYEAID
+304 RVNEALYEAFPED
-315 NGPSDQGPRTKAKNI
+315 TKKINTK
-330 QSPIL
+330 SPIL

-349 RIAMRQDGAALTRFF
+349 RIAMRQDAAALTRFF
-364 KWLEETLVESQ
+364 KWLEEEAFAEGKTQTECTLA
-375 KSKVERPLTE
+375 
-385 WDLMEKLH
+385 DKLH
-393 AFRAMGENFVEE
+393 DFRAMGENFVEE

-422 AATKE
+422 SATE
-427 HCAEVKKEGMLLL
+427 DSCAEVKPQGMLLL

-479 ALQTARFPRGTRGNQ
+479 ALQRARFPRGTRGNQ
-494 LDALAKQYMWQ
+494 LDALAKQYMWE

-532 TDNNPTP
+532 TDNNPTA

-570 AKQTKAT
+570 AKQTKVT
-577 TTEDEWLTFE
+577 TTEDEWLAFE

-616 VRVYKEVSPLLNEEE
+616 VRVYKETAPLLNADEAA
-631 KHYLAKKCV
+631 YLARKC
-640 ALEI
+640 AAIEL

>member
-1 MGACLYQNIFV
+1 MKV
-12 ILQQNLRNMDVRERL
+12 IEKI
-27 AALRAQMHEQGLA
+27 AALRALMRENKLA

-68 NGESGTM
+68 NGEAGTM
-75 VVTTDRALLWTDS
+75 VVTLDQAFLWTDS

-107 ESDIDCPSVVEWLKG
+107 ESDVDCPSVIDWLSENVQG
-122 ELKAESQEP
+122 SV
-131 RDERFIGLN
+131 GVN

-146 NDFKAWKEQFAE
+146 NDYKEWSEKAELQS
-158 AGIGVKSVDLI
+158 IDLI
-169 KPIWT
+169 KGLWT
-174 EGRPAIPSDKLY
+174 EGRPAIPADKLY
-186 PYSAD
+186 PYAAD
-191 FAGET
+191 FAGES
-196 VESKISRMREILEA
+196 VESKLTRMREQLA
-210 KGESQ
+210 K
-215 KSKDYALIVS
+215 KKADAMIIS

-254 GDKCTL
+254 ANKCTL
-260 FVNPEKIDSA
+260 FVDANKIDSP
-270 AQNYLDFNNIDVQP
+270 AQNYLDFNNIDIQA

-289 DYIHGLRGTIFYDGA
+289 DYIRSLSGTVLYDGA
-304 KVNEALYEAID
+304 RVNEALYEAIPEGCKKI
-315 NGPSDQGPRTKAKNI
+315 NTK
-330 QSPIL
+330 SPIL

-349 RIAMRQDGAALTRFF
+349 RIAMRQDGVALTRFF
-364 KWLEETLVESQ
+364 KWLEEEAFKTPQTECTLA
-375 KSKVERPLTE
+375 
-385 WDLMEKLH
+385 DKLH
-393 AFRAMGENFVEE
+393 EFRAMGENFVEE
-405 SFGTIAGYQGN
+405 SFGTIAGYKGN

-422 AATKE
+422 AATPDN
-427 HCAEVKKEGMLLL
+427 CAVVKPEGMLLL

-457 WLGGRIPEQAKLD
+457 WLGGRIPQQAKLD

-479 ALQTARFPRGTRGNQ
+479 ALARARFPRGTRGNQ
-494 LDALAKQYMWQ
+494 IDALAKQYMWE
-505 AGITFGHGTGHGVGH
+505 AGITYGHGTGHGVGH

-532 TDNNPTP
+532 TDNNPTA
-539 LEVGHIISDEP
+539 LEIGHIISDEP
-550 GIYRTGKWGIRT
+550 GIYRTDMWGIRT

-577 TTEDEWLTFE
+577 TTEDEWLAFE

-616 VRVYKEVSPLLNEEE
+616 VRVYKEISPLLNNEE
-631 KHYLAKKCV
+631 KSYLAYKC
-640 ALEI
+640 AAIELE

>member
-1 MGACLYQNIFV
+1 MKTI
-12 ILQQNLRNMDVRERL
+12 EKL
-27 AALRAQMHEQGLA
+27 ASLRALMRENGLS
-40 AYVVPGN
+40 AYIVPGN

-68 NGESGTM
+68 NGESGTV
-75 VVTTDRALLWTDS
+75 VVTMDRALLWTDS
-88 RYYLQAGIELK
+88 RYYLQAGIELQ

-107 ESDIDCPSVVEWLKG
+107 ESDIDCPSIQEWLTTPPKSSTDG
-122 ELKAESQEP
+122 HRQSDRAELFTLTREEKE
-131 RDERFIGLN
+131 ILVGLN
-140 PEMFSV
+140 PEMWSV
-146 NDFKAWKEQFAE
+146 NDFKALQEKLEE

-169 KPIWT
+169 KPLWT
-174 EGRPAIPSDKLY
+174 EDRPAIPGDKLY
-186 PYSAD
+186 PYPAD
-191 FAGET
+191 YAGET
-196 VESKISRMREILEA
+196 VASKIARMRECLEA
-210 KGESQ
+210 KVKSQ
-215 KSKDYALIVS
+215 KSKEYALIIS

-249 YVVLE
+249 YAVLE
-254 GDKCTL
+254 ADKCTL
-260 FVNPEKIDSA
+260 FVNPEKMDTP
-270 AQNYLDFNNIDVQP
+270 AQNYLDFNHIDVQP

-289 DYIHGLRGTIFYDGA
+289 DYIHGLKGTVFYDGA
-304 KVNEALYEAID
+304 RVNEALFEAIGASKVESQKSKD
-315 NGPSDQGPRTKAKNI
+315 VRAVNI

-335 IDKAKKNAVELEGE
+335 VDKAKKNAVEIEGE
-349 RIAMRQDGAALTRFF
+349 RRAMRQDGAALTRFF
-364 KWLEETLVESQ
+364 KWLEETLAERQ
-375 KSKVERPLTE
+375 KSKVESPLTE

-393 AFRAMGENFVEE
+393 EFRAMGEGFVEE

-427 HCAEVKKEGMLLL
+427 KCAEVKPEGMLLL

-451 DITRTV
+451 DITRTI
-457 WLGGRIPEQAKLD
+457 WLGGRIPQQAKED

-532 TDNNPTP
+532 TDNNPTA
-539 LEVGHIISDEP
+539 LEAGHIISDEP

-616 VRVYKEVSPLLNEEE
+616 VRVYKEIAPLLNADEA
-631 KHYLAKKCV
+631 KYLARKC
-640 ALEI
+640 AAIEL

>member
-1 MGACLYQNIFV
+1 MIVL
-12 ILQQNLRNMDVRERL
+12 ERL
-27 AALRAQMHEQGLA
+27 SALRGLMRENGLA

-58 WCEMQWLSGF
+58 WCEMQWISGF

-75 VVTTDRALLWTDS
+75 VVTLDKALLWTDS

-107 ESDIDCPSVVEWLKG
+107 ESDIDCPSVIDWLSENIQG
-122 ELKAESQEP
+122 VV
-131 RDERFIGLN
+131 GVN

-146 NDFKAWKEQFAE
+146 NDFADWKEKAVLRS
-158 AGIGVKSVDLI
+158 IDLI

-174 EGRPAIPSDKLY
+174 EGRPAIPQDKLY

-196 VESKISRMREILEA
+196 VESKLARMREQLA
-210 KGESQ
+210 K
-215 KSKDYALIVS
+215 KKADALIVS

-254 GDKCTL
+254 ADKCTL
-260 FVNPEKIDSA
+260 FVDANKIDSP
-270 AQNYLDFNNIDVQP
+270 AQNYLDFNNIDVKP

-289 DYIHGLRGTIFYDGA
+289 SYISSLSGTILYDGA
-304 KVNEALYEAID
+304 RVNEALYEAIPEGCKKI
-315 NGPSDQGPRTKAKNI
+315 NAK
-330 QSPIL
+330 SVIL

-349 RIAMRQDGAALTRFF
+349 RIAMRQDAVALTRFF
-364 KWLEETLVESQ
+364 MWLEEEAFANGQTQ
-375 KSKVERPLTE
+375 TE
-385 WDLMEKLH
+385 WSLMEKLH
-393 AFRAMGENFVEE
+393 EFRLKGENFVEE
-405 SFGTIAGYQGN
+405 SFGTIAGYLGN

-422 AATKE
+422 AATKDN
-427 HCAEVKKEGMLLL
+427 CAEVKPQGMLLL

-457 WLGGRIPEQAKLD
+457 WLGGRIPQQAKLD

-479 ALQTARFPRGTRGNQ
+479 ALARARFPRGTRGNQ
-494 LDALAKQYMWQ
+494 LDALAKQYMWE
-505 AGITFGHGTGHGVGH
+505 AGITYGHGTGHGVGH

-532 TDNNPTP
+532 TDNNPTA
-539 LEVGHIISDEP
+539 LEAGHIISDEP
-550 GIYRTGKWGIRT
+550 GIYRTDMWGIRT

-577 TTEDEWLTFE
+577 TTEDEWLAFE

-608 IDWLNAYH
+608 IDWINAYH
-616 VRVYKEVSPLLNEEE
+616 VRVYKEVSPLLNDEE
-631 KHYLAKKCV
+631 KKYLAYKCA
-640 ALEI
+640 ALGD

>member
-1 MGACLYQNIFV
+1 MK
-12 ILQQNLRNMDVRERL
+12 ERL
-27 AALRAQMHEQGLA
+27 AALRAEMREQGLA

-68 NGESGTM
+68 NGESGTV
-75 VVTTDRALLWTDS
+75 VVTLDRALLWTDS

-107 ESDIDCPSVVEWLKG
+107 ESDIDCPSVAEWLCEECKVYG
-122 ELKAESQEP
+122 VQCMV
-131 RDERFIGLN
+131 GLN

-158 AGIGVKSVDLI
+158 ASIGVKSVDLI

-196 VESKISRMREILEA
+196 VESKISRIRKILESRV
-210 KGESQ
+210 KSQESRG
-215 KSKDYALIVS
+215 YALIVS

-254 GDKCTL
+254 ADKCTL
-260 FVNPEKIDSA
+260 FVNPEKVDSA

-289 DYIHGLRGTIFYDGA
+289 EYIRGLKGTIYYDGA
-304 KVNEALYEAID
+304 KVNEALYEAIR
-315 NGPSDQGPRTKAKNI
+315 NQESGVRSQNI

-335 IDKAKKNAVELEGE
+335 VDKAKKNAVELEGE

-364 KWLEETLVESQ
+364 KWLEEEAFTAA
-375 KSKVERPLTE
+375 LTE

-457 WLGGRIPEQAKLD
+457 WLGGRIPQQAKLD

-550 GIYRTGKWGIRT
+550 GIYRTGQWGIRT

-570 AKQTKAT
+570 AKQTKVT
-577 TTEDEWLTFE
+577 TTEDELLTFE

-631 KHYLAKKCV
+631 RQYLARKCA
-640 ALEI
+640 ALEV

>member
-1 MGACLYQNIFV
+1 MTVL
-12 ILQQNLRNMDVRERL
+12 ERL
-27 AALRAQMHEQGLA
+27 NALRGLMRENGLA

-58 WCEMQWLSGF
+58 WCDMQWLSGF

-75 VVTTDRALLWTDS
+75 VVTLDKALLWTDS

-107 ESDIDCPSVVEWLKG
+107 ESDIDCPSVIDWL
-122 ELKAESQEP
+122 AEN
-131 RDERFIGLN
+131 IHGTVGVN

-146 NDFKAWKEQFAE
+146 NDFADWKEKAE
-158 AGIGVKSVDLI
+158 LSSIDLI

-174 EGRPAIPSDKLY
+174 EGRPAIPQDKLY

-191 FAGET
+191 FAGES
-196 VESKISRMREILEA
+196 VESKLARMREQLA
-210 KGESQ
+210 K
-215 KSKDYALIVS
+215 KKADALIVS

-254 GDKCTL
+254 ADKCTL
-260 FVNPEKIDSA
+260 FVDANKIDSP
-270 AQNYLDFNNIDVQP
+270 AQNYLDFNSIDVKP

-289 DYIHGLRGTIFYDGA
+289 SYISSLSGTVLYDGA
-304 KVNEALYEAID
+304 RVNEALYEAIPEGCKKI
-315 NGPSDQGPRTKAKNI
+315 NAK
-330 QSPIL
+330 SVIL

-349 RIAMRQDGAALTRFF
+349 RIAMRQDCVALTRFF
-364 KWLEETLVESQ
+364 KWLEEEAFADGQTQ
-375 KSKVERPLTE
+375 TE
-385 WDLMEKLH
+385 WSLMEKLH
-393 AFRAMGENFVEE
+393 EFRLKGENFVEE
-405 SFGTIAGYQGN
+405 SFGTIAGYLGN

-422 AATKE
+422 AATKDK
-427 HCAEVKKEGMLLL
+427 CAEIKPQGMLLL

-457 WLGGRIPEQAKLD
+457 WLGGRIPQQAKLD

-479 ALQTARFPRGTRGNQ
+479 ALARARFPRGTRGNQ
-494 LDALAKQYMWQ
+494 LDALAKQYMWE
-505 AGITFGHGTGHGVGH
+505 AGITYGHGTGHGVGH

-532 TDNNPTP
+532 TDNNPTA

-550 GIYRTGKWGIRT
+550 GIYRTDMWGIRT

-577 TTEDEWLTFE
+577 TTEDEWLAFE

-596 SLIEMSLMTEDE
+596 ILIEMSLMTEDE
-608 IDWLNAYH
+608 IDWINAYH
-616 VRVYKEVSPLLNEEE
+616 VRVYKEVSPLLNDEERQ
-631 KHYLAKKCV
+631 YLAFKCK
-640 ALEI
+640 ALDV

>member
-1 MGACLYQNIFV
+1 M
-12 ILQQNLRNMDVRERL
+12 RE
-27 AALRAQMHEQGLA
+27 AGVA

-52 EYMASH
+52 EYMAAH

-68 NGESGTM
+68 NGESGTV
-75 VVTTDRALLWTDS
+75 VVTADRALLWTDS

-107 ESDIDCPSVVEWLKG
+107 ESDIDCPKIIDWL
-122 ELKAESQEP
+122 STNVQ
-131 RDERFIGLN
+131 GLVGVN

-146 NDFKAWKEQFAE
+146 NDFAE
-158 AGIGVKSVDLI
+158 WNAQVQLKSIDLI
-169 KPIWT
+169 RPLWT
-174 EGRPAIPSDKLY
+174 EGRPAIPADKLY

-196 VESKISRMREILEA
+196 VESKLARMREQLAA
-210 KGESQ
+210 KKG
-215 KSKDYALIVS
+215 DALIIS

-249 YVVLE
+249 YAVLE
-254 GDKCTL
+254 ADKCTL
-260 FVNPEKIDSA
+260 FVDSNKIDSP
-270 AQNYLDFNNIDVQP
+270 AQNYLDFNNIDVLP

-289 DYIHGLRGTIFYDGA
+289 DYIRGLKGTVLFDGA
-304 KVNEALYEAID
+304 RVNEALYEAIPEACKKI
-315 NGPSDQGPRTKAKNI
+315 NTK
-330 QSPIL
+330 SPIL
-335 IDKAKKNAVELEGE
+335 IDKAHKNAVELEGE
-349 RIAMRQDGAALTRFF
+349 RIAMRQDAAALTRFF
-364 KWLEETLVESQ
+364 LWLEKEAFKNGQTQ
-375 KSKVERPLTE
+375 TE
-385 WDLMEKLH
+385 WTLMEKLH
-393 AFRAMGENFVEE
+393 EFRLRGDNFVEE
-405 SFGTIAGYQGN
+405 SFGTIAGYKGN

-422 AATKE
+422 AATPDK
-427 HCAEVKKEGMLLL
+427 CAEVKPEGMLLL

-479 ALQTARFPRGTRGNQ
+479 ALARARFPRGTRGNQ
-494 LDALAKQYMWQ
+494 LDALAKQFMWE

-532 TDNNPTP
+532 TDNNPTA

-550 GIYRTGKWGIRT
+550 GIYRTDKWGIRT

-570 AKQTKAT
+570 AKRTKAT

-596 SLIEMSLMTEDE
+596 SLIERSLMTEDE
-608 IDWLNAYH
+608 LDWLNAYH
-616 VRVYKEVSPLLNEEE
+616 VRVYKEVSPLLNAEER
-631 KHYLAKKCV
+631 KFLARKCA

>member
-1 MGACLYQNIFV
+1 MKTI
-12 ILQQNLRNMDVRERL
+12 DKL
-27 AALRAQMHEQGLA
+27 AALRQAMREAGVA

-52 EYMASH
+52 EYMAAH
-58 WCEMQWLSGF
+58 WCEMQWISGF

-75 VVTTDRALLWTDS
+75 VVTLDRALLWTDS

-107 ESDIDCPSVVEWLKG
+107 ESDIDCPSVVDWLK
-122 ELKAESQEP
+122 ESLPQPSLKGGSSV
-131 RDERFIGLN
+131 GLN
-140 PEMFSV
+140 PEMWSV
-146 NDFKAWKEQFAE
+146 DDFKAMKERLADT
-158 AGIGVKSVDLI
+158 GIGVKSIDLI

-174 EGRPAIPSDKLY
+174 EGRPAIPADKLY

-196 VESKISRMREILEA
+196 VESKLARIRKCLPQPSL
-210 KGESQ
+210 KGGS
-215 KSKDYALIVS
+215 AMIIS

-254 GDKCTL
+254 ADKCTL
-260 FVNPEKIDSA
+260 FVDANKVDTV

-289 DYIHGLRGTIFYDGA
+289 ESIRGLQGTVLFDGA
-304 KVNEALYEAID
+304 RVNEALYEAIPEGCKKV
-315 NGPSDQGPRTKAKNI
+315 NAK
-330 QSPIL
+330 SPIL
-335 IDKAKKNAVELEGE
+335 IDKARKNAVELEGE
-349 RIAMRQDGAALTRFF
+349 RIAMRQDAVALTRFF
-364 KWLEETLVESQ
+364 LWLEKEAFRDGQTQ
-375 KSKVERPLTE
+375 TE
-385 WDLMEKLH
+385 WTLMEKLH
-393 AFRAMGENFVEE
+393 EFRMMGENFVEE
-405 SFGTIAGYQGN
+405 SFGTIAGYKGN

-422 AATKE
+422 AATPDK
-427 HCAEVKKEGMLLL
+427 CAEVKPEGMLLL

-479 ALQTARFPRGTRGNQ
+479 ALARARFPRGTRGNQ
-494 LDALAKQYMWQ
+494 LDALAKQYMWE

-532 TDNNPTP
+532 TDNNPTA

-550 GIYRTGKWGIRT
+550 GIYRTDKWGIRT

-570 AKQTKAT
+570 AKRTKAT
-577 TTEDEWLTFE
+577 TTEDEWLAFE

-596 SLIEMSLMTEDE
+596 SLIELSLMTEDE

-616 VRVYKEVSPLLNEEE
+616 VRVYKEVSPLLNAEEA
-631 KHYLAKKCV
+631 KFLARKCAAV
-640 ALEI
+640 ER

>member
-1 MGACLYQNIFV
+1 MTTIEK
-12 ILQQNLRNMDVRERL
+12 I
-27 AALRAQMHEQGLA
+27 AALRQEMHANGLS

-68 NGESGTM
+68 NGEAGTV
-75 VVTTDRALLWTDS
+75 VVTPDRALLWTDS

-99 DSTIELMR
+99 DSGIELMR
-107 ESDIDCPSVVEWLKG
+107 ESDVDCPSVVDWL
-122 ELKAESQEP
+122 AENT
-131 RDERFIGLN
+131 RGLVGVN
-140 PEMFSV
+140 PEMFCV
-146 NDFKAWKEQFAE
+146 NDYKEWSE
-158 AGIGVKSVDLI
+158 KIELKSMDLI
-169 KPIWT
+169 KPLWT
-174 EGRPAIPSDKLY
+174 DGRPAIPQDKLY

-196 VESKISRMREILEA
+196 VESKLARMRNKLV
-210 KGESQ
+210 
-215 KSKDYALIVS
+215 ALHGNAMIIS

-254 GDKCTL
+254 PDKCTL
-260 FVNPEKIDSA
+260 FVDSSKIDSP
-270 AQNYLDFNNIDVQP
+270 AQNYLDFNNIGIKP
-284 YEAVF
+284 YESVF
-289 DYIHGLRGTIFYDGA
+289 DYISSLSGTVLYDGA
-304 KVNEALYEAID
+304 RVNEALYEAIPAD
-315 NGPSDQGPRTKAKNI
+315 CKKINTK
-330 QSPIL
+330 SPIL

-349 RIAMRQDGAALTRFF
+349 RIAMRQDAAALTRFF
-364 KWLEETLVESQ
+364 KWLEEEAF
-375 KSKVERPLTE
+375 KSPQTE
-385 WDLMEKLH
+385 WTLMEKLH
-393 AFRAMGENFVEE
+393 EFRLMGENFVEE
-405 SFGTIAGYQGN
+405 SFGTIAGYLGN

-427 HCAEVKKEGMLLL
+427 HCAEVKPEGMLLL

-451 DITRTV
+451 DITRTI
-457 WLGGRIPEQAKLD
+457 WLGGRIPQQAKLD

-494 LDALAKQYMWQ
+494 LDALAKQYMWE
-505 AGITFGHGTGHGVGH
+505 AGITYGHGTGHGVGH

-532 TDNNPTP
+532 TDNNPTA

-577 TTEDEWLTFE
+577 TTEDEWLSFE

-596 SLIEMSLMTEDE
+596 SLIEMSLMTEEE

-616 VRVYKEVSPLLNEEE
+616 VRVYKEVAPLLNADEA
-631 KHYLAKKCV
+631 KYLARKC
-640 ALEI
+640 AAIEL

>member
-1 MGACLYQNIFV
+1 MKTI
-12 ILQQNLRNMDVRERL
+12 EKL
-27 AALRAQMHEQGLA
+27 AALRQAMREAGVA

-52 EYMASH
+52 EYMAAH

-68 NGESGTM
+68 NGESGTV
-75 VVTTDRALLWTDS
+75 VVTEDRALLWTDS

-107 ESDIDCPSVVEWLKG
+107 ESDIDCPSVVNWLSEHAQG
-122 ELKAESQEP
+122 L
-131 RDERFIGLN
+131 IGVN

-146 NDFKAWKEQFAE
+146 NDFAEWKEKIQL
-158 AGIGVKSVDLI
+158 KSIDLI
-169 KPIWT
+169 RPLWG
-174 EGRPAIPSDKLY
+174 EGRPAIPSDRLY

-196 VESKISRMREILEA
+196 VESKLARMREQLAA
-210 KGESQ
+210 KKG
-215 KSKDYALIVS
+215 DALIIS

-243 NPVVIS
+243 NPVIIS

-254 GDKCTL
+254 ADTCTI
-260 FVNPEKIDSA
+260 FVDAAKIDSP
-270 AQNYLDFNNIDVQP
+270 AQNYLDFNNIDVLP

-289 DYIHGLRGTIFYDGA
+289 DYIRGLKGTVLFDGA
-304 KVNEALYEAID
+304 RVNEALYEAIPEACKKI
-315 NGPSDQGPRTKAKNI
+315 NTK
-330 QSPIL
+330 SPIL
-335 IDKAKKNAVELEGE
+335 IDKAHKNAVELEGE
-349 RIAMRQDGAALTRFF
+349 RIAMRQDAAALTRFF
-364 KWLEETLVESQ
+364 LWLEKEAFKNGQTQ
-375 KSKVERPLTE
+375 TE
-385 WDLMEKLH
+385 WTLMEKLH
-393 AFRAMGENFVEE
+393 ELRLRGENFVEE
-405 SFGTIAGYQGN
+405 SFGTIAGYKGN

-422 AATKE
+422 AATPEK
-427 HCAEVKKEGMLLL
+427 CAEVKPEGMLLL

-479 ALQTARFPRGTRGNQ
+479 ALARARFPRGTRGNQ
-494 LDALAKQYMWQ
+494 LDALAKQFMWE

-532 TDNNPTP
+532 TDNNPTA
-539 LEVGHIISDEP
+539 LEIGHIISDEP
-550 GIYRTGKWGIRT
+550 GIYRTDKWGIRT

-570 AKQTKAT
+570 AKRTKAT
-577 TTEDEWLTFE
+577 TTEDEWLAFE

-596 SLIEMSLMTEDE
+596 NLIERSLMTDDE

-616 VRVYKEVSPLLNEEE
+616 VRVYKEVSPLLNAEER
-631 KHYLAKKCV
+631 KFLARKCA
-640 ALEI
+640 ALD

>member
-1 MGACLYQNIFV
+1 MQKKVYLCSKN
-12 ILQQNLRNMDVRERL
+12 RKNMTTIEKL
-27 AALRAQMHEQGLA
+27 AALRGMMQEHGLA

-75 VVTTDRALLWTDS
+75 VVTMNKALLWTDS

-107 ESDIDCPSVVEWLKG
+107 ESDIDCPKITEWLADNVQGKVG
-122 ELKAESQEP
+122 V
-131 RDERFIGLN
+131 N

-146 NDFKAWKEQFAE
+146 NDFAE
-158 AGIGVKSVDLI
+158 WSETIELHSIDLI
-169 KPIWT
+169 KPLWT
-174 EGRPAIPSDKLY
+174 EGRPAIPQDKLY
-186 PYSAD
+186 SYSED
-191 FAGET
+191 FAGES
-196 VESKISRMREILEA
+196 VESKLARMREQLA
-210 KGESQ
+210 K
-215 KSKDYALIVS
+215 KKADAMIIS

-254 GDKCTL
+254 ADKCTL
-260 FVNPEKIDSA
+260 FVDGNKIDSP
-270 AQNYLDFNNIDVQP
+270 AQNYLDFNNIDIKP

-289 DYIHGLRGTIFYDGA
+289 EYIKSLSGTVLYDGA
-304 KVNEALYEAID
+304 RVNEALYEAIPAACKKI
-315 NGPSDQGPRTKAKNI
+315 NAK
-330 QSPIL
+330 SPIL
-335 IDKAKKNAVELEGE
+335 IDKAKKNAIEIEGE
-349 RIAMRQDGAALTRFF
+349 RIAMRQDAVALTRFF
-364 KWLEETLVESQ
+364 KWLEEEAFEDGQTQ
-375 KSKVERPLTE
+375 TE
-385 WDLMEKLH
+385 WSLMEKLH
-393 AFRAMGENFVEE
+393 EFRLMGENFIEE
-405 SFGTIAGYQGN
+405 SFGTIAGYLGN

-422 AATKE
+422 AATKDN
-427 HCAEVKKEGMLLL
+427 CAEVKPEGMLLL

-457 WLGGRIPEQAKLD
+457 WLGGRIPQQAKLD

-479 ALQTARFPRGTRGNQ
+479 ALQRARFPRGTRGNQ
-494 LDALAKQYMWQ
+494 LDALAKQYMWE
-505 AGITFGHGTGHGVGH
+505 AGITYGHGTGHGVGH

-532 TDNNPTP
+532 TDNNPTA
-539 LEVGHIISDEP
+539 LEIGHIISDEP

-616 VRVYKEVSPLLNEEE
+616 VRVYKEISPLLSNEE
-631 KHYLAKKCV
+631 KSYLAYKCASIEV
-640 ALEI
+640 

>member
-1 MGACLYQNIFV
+1 MNV
-12 ILQQNLRNMDVRERL
+12 KERL

-107 ESDIDCPSVVEWLKG
+107 ESDIDCPGVVEWLCG
-122 ELKAESQEP
+122 EL
-131 RDERFIGLN
+131 RMTNDELRIGVN

-146 NDFKAWKEQFAE
+146 NAFKAWKEQFAE

-196 VESKISRMREILEA
+196 VENKLARMRESLES
-210 KGESQ
+210 KVESQ

-254 GDKCTL
+254 ADKCTL

-270 AQNYLDFNNIDVQP
+270 AQNYLDFNNINVQP

-289 DYIHGLRGTIFYDGA
+289 DYIHGLKGTIFYDGA
-304 KVNEALYEAID
+304 KVNEALYEAISHQD
-315 NGPSDQGPRTKAKNI
+315 SAVSAKNI

-364 KWLEETLVESQ
+364 KWLEEEAFSHQ
-375 KSKVERPLTE
+375 HSAISE

-393 AFRAMGENFVEE
+393 EFRAMGENFMEE

-550 GIYRTGKWGIRT
+550 GIYRTGQWGIRT

-631 KHYLAKKCV
+631 KQYLARKCA
-640 ALEI
+640 ALEVGE

>member
-1 MGACLYQNIFV
+1 MRTI
-12 ILQQNLRNMDVRERL
+12 EKL
-27 AALRAQMHEQGLA
+27 AALRQAMREAGVSV
-40 AYVVPGN
+40 YVVPGN

-52 EYMASH
+52 EYMAAH

-75 VVTTDRALLWTDS
+75 VVTLDRALLWTDS

-107 ESDIDCPSVVEWLKG
+107 ESDIDCPSITEWLTVNG
-122 ELKAESQEP
+122 ERLKVNG
-131 RDERFIGLN
+131 ERLTVGVN

-146 NDFKAWKEQFAE
+146 DEFADLKSKVE
-158 AGIGVKSVDLI
+158 SQGSRVKSIDLI
-169 KPIWT
+169 KGLWT
-174 EGRPAIPSDKLY
+174 EGRPAIPTDRVR

-196 VESKISRMREILEA
+196 VESKLARMRKLAGERLMV
-210 KGESQ
+210 KGERF
-215 KSKDYALIVS
+215 ALIIS

-231 WLLNIRGNDVEY
+231 WLFNIRGRDVEY
-243 NPVVIS
+243 NPVVIA
-249 YVVLE
+249 YAVLE
-254 GDKCTL
+254 ADKCTL
-260 FVNPEKIDSA
+260 FVDAAKIDSP
-270 AQNYLDFNNIDVQP
+270 AQNYLDFNNIDIRP

-289 DYIHGLRGTIFYDGA
+289 DYIRGLKGTVLFDGA
-304 KVNEALYEAID
+304 RVNEALYEAIPED
-315 NGPSDQGPRTKAKNI
+315 CQKVNTK
-330 QSPIL
+330 SPIL
-335 IDKAKKNAVELEGE
+335 IDKAHKNAVELEGE
-349 RIAMRQDGAALTRFF
+349 RIAMRQDAVALTRFF
-364 KWLEETLVESQ
+364 LWLEKDAFKDGRTQ
-375 KSKVERPLTE
+375 TE
-385 WDLMEKLH
+385 WTLMEKLH
-393 AFRAMGENFVEE
+393 KFRLKGENFVEE
-405 SFGTIAGYQGN
+405 SFGTIAGYKGN

-422 AATKE
+422 AATADK
-427 HCAEVKKEGMLLL
+427 CAEVKPEGMLLL

-457 WLGGRIPEQAKLD
+457 WLGGRIPQQAKLD

-479 ALQTARFPRGTRGNQ
+479 ALARARFPRGTRGNQ
-494 LDALAKQYMWQ
+494 LDALAKQYMWE
-505 AGITFGHGTGHGVGH
+505 AGITYGHGTGHGVGH

-532 TDNNPTP
+532 TDNNPTA

-550 GIYRTGKWGIRT
+550 GIYRTGEWGIRT

-570 AKQTKAT
+570 AKRTKAA
-577 TTEDEWLTFE
+577 TTEDEWLQFE

-596 SLIEMSLMTEDE
+596 KLIERSLMTEDE

-616 VRVYKEVSPLLNEEE
+616 VRVYKEVAPLLNAEER
-631 KHYLAKKCV
+631 KFLARKCA